1 MLLFL
6 GIFKLSPCFQDSCR
20 DLQFSVQS
28 LSHVWL
34 FATLWTAAHQAS
46 LSITNSQSPPKP
58 MSIELVMPSNH
69 IILCRPLFPLS
80 QSFPA
85 SRSFQMSQLS
95 SSGGQ
100 SIGVSAS
107 TISPCNEHPGS
118 ISFRLDWL
126 DLLAVQGNLKCLL
139 QHHSSKAS
147 IVQCSAFFIV

>member
-34 FATLWTAAHQAS
+34 FATPGTAHTRLPYLPPTHGAYS
-46 LSITNSQSPPKP
+46 NS
-58 MSIELVMPSNH
+58 
-69 IILCRPLFPLS
+69 CPLS
-80 QSFPA
+80 QWCNPIISSSVAPFSNLQSFPA

>member
-1 MLLFL
+1 MLNKD
-6 GIFKLSPCFQDSCR
+6 IKIILSYF
-20 DLQFSVQS
+20 QFSSVTQS
-28 LSHVWL
+28 GP
-34 FATLWTAAHQAS
+34 TLYDPMDCSTYG
-46 LSITNSQSPPKP
+46 LPITNSWSLLKL

-118 ISFRLDWL
+118 ISFRLDW
-126 DLLAVQGNLKCLL
+126 Q
-139 QHHSSKAS
+139 SKGIS
-147 IVQCSAFFIV
+147 SAFSNTTVQKHQLFSAQLSL